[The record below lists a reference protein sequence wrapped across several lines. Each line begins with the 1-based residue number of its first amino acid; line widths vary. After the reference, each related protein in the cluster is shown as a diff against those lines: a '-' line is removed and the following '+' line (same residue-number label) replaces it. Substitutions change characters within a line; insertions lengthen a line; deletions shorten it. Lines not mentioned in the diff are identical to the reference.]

1 MDARLQRALSSKLL
15 VESASGKY
23 FLVTC
28 SFSSSTST
36 LFAVQNRALL
46 AALRMQVAR
55 KAGSIASI
63 GQIVHDHQSK
73 SSGFD
78 EADFVVTVLTSLCWA
93 ALLALLRLLL
103 PMFVLAWRS
112 TGFNFSQ
119 CIIATE
125 SLLMNTTCNTPVLA
139 VQGL

>member
-28 SFSSSTST
+28 SLNSSTST
-36 LFAVQNRALL
+36 LFAVQKRALL

-63 GQIVHDHQSK
+63 GQIVHDHQSRQSK

-78 EADFVVTVLTSLCWA
+78 ETDFVVTVLTSSPALVCCLS
-93 ALLALLRLLL
+93 LLA
-103 PMFVLAWRS
+103 A
-112 TGFNFSQ
+112 SQ
-119 CIIATE
+119 VSFCTVHI
-125 SLLMNTTCNTPVLA
+125 CNGKLTYNYCLQYASSSCTSIVITQTL
-139 VQGL
+139 